1 MRLTDHQ
8 KSIKKNTHTRAT
20 SNVKF
25 HEKII
30 YEEQQ
35 QFVIQQKY
43 RVKRK

>member
-8 KSIKKNTHTRAT
+8 KSIKKKHTRAT

-25 HEKII
+25 HEKIT

-35 QFVIQQKY
+35 QCVIRQKY